1 LSSPLAKVVGI
12 MTMRRVTMI
21 SMNDLVKFLNGEL
34 KRRSWS
40 QRELARRADLSH
52 SLISQVLSEQVRAT
66 PEFCIAVAD
75 ALGEA
80 REDVLRMAGVLPPLP
95 QIDGDASM
103 AKTLEVMKRLTPEE
117 REEVLAYV
125 LWRYEQQRGR

>member
-1 LSSPLAKVVGI
+1 
-12 MTMRRVTMI
+12 MRRVTMI

>member
-1 LSSPLAKVVGI
+1 MSSPLAKVVGI